1 MTHPISVRFRDE
13 RVAER
18 LKTDADVRATPTS
31 ALAEELIDEG
41 LWTRRHPLVSFRDGA
56 AGRRVA
62 RIGGSD
68 IWEVV
73 GGIVGGDV
81 PVTERVRRAIELFGL
96 TNAQVDAVP
105 GDSAEFADEVDDEI
119 AANERVAKEAEAL
132 LRRRQDLL
140 AR

>member
-1 MTHPISVRFRDE
+1 MTHPIAVRFCDE

-18 LKTDADVRATPTS
+18 LKTEAGVRASSTS

-41 LWTRRHPLVSFRDGA
+41 LRTRRHPLVSFRDGA

>member
-18 LKTDADVRATPTS
+18 LKTDAGVRATPTS

-41 LWTRRHPLVSFRDGA
+41 LRTRRHPLVSFRDGA

-81 PVTERVRRAIELFGL
+81 PVTERVRRAIKLFGL

>member
-18 LKTDADVRATPTS
+18 LKTDAGVRATPTS

-41 LWTRRHPLVSFRDGA
+41 LRTRRHPLVSFRDGA

>member
-41 LWTRRHPLVSFRDGA
+41 LRTRRHPLVSFRDGA

-81 PVTERVRRAIELFGL
+81 PVTERVRRAIKLFGL

-132 LRRRQDLL
+132 WRRRQDLL

>member
-68 IWEVV
+68 FWEV
-73 GGIVGGDV
+73 VGGDV
-81 PVTERVRRAIELFGL
+81 PVTERVRRAIKLFGL

>member
-41 LWTRRHPLVSFRDGA
+41 LRTRRHPLVSFRDGA

>member
-18 LKTDADVRATPTS
+18 LKTDAGVRATPTS

-41 LWTRRHPLVSFRDGA
+41 LRTRRHPLVSFRDGA

-105 GDSAEFADEVDDEI
+105 GDSAEFADEVHDEI